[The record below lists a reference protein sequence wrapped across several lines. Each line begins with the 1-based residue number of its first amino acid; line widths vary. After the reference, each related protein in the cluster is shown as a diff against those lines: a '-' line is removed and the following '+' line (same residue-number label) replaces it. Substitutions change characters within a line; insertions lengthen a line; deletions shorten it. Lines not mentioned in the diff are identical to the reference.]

1 MRRPIVF
8 FPVRGSLWHNVQV
21 RLHFCARCDTLP
33 TIRKP
38 RNGRKTRKA
47 FVRFVPFRVIR
58 VSGLHLGGVGGAAAV
73 GAGSGVSGEVMS
85 ERVGKNELVNR
96 VSQRVGRDTDTV
108 REVVEATL
116 EEIYEALKQGE
127 CVSLRNF
134 GTFYV
139 RPQRDT
145 WVFKFRAS
153 QRLRKLFGWSSSHKG
168 KL

>member
-1 MRRPIVF
+1 
-8 FPVRGSLWHNVQV
+8 
-21 RLHFCARCDTLP
+21 
-33 TIRKP
+33 
-38 RNGRKTRKA
+38 
-47 FVRFVPFRVIR
+47 
-58 VSGLHLGGVGGAAAV
+58 
-73 GAGSGVSGEVMS
+73 MS
-85 ERVGKNELVNR
+85 ERVDKNELVNR
-96 VSQRVGRDTDTV
+96 VSQRVGRDADTV

-139 RPQRDT
+139 RPQRGT

-153 QRLRKLFGWSSSHKG
+153 QRLRKLFGWSSSYKG

>member
-1 MRRPIVF
+1 MEERDERFSCVSCP
-8 FPVRGSLWHNVQV
+8 
-21 RLHFCARCDTLP
+21 
-33 TIRKP
+33 
-38 RNGRKTRKA
+38 
-47 FVRFVPFRVIR
+47 FVPFVFQDATQAGWDALLPSVLDRAFR
-58 VSGLHLGGVGGAAAV
+58 GGA
-73 GAGSGVSGEVMS
+73 MS
-85 ERVGKNELVNR
+85 ERVDKNELVNR

-153 QRLRKLFGWSSSHKG
+153 QRLRKLFGWSSSYKG